1 MAPLTLTV
9 AQYGTRPTLRET
21 LDLLHTVTIDAA
33 GTGTNLLVFP
43 EAFLGGYPRGQ
54 TFGSIIGS
62 RTSEGRDE
70 YYAYWKNAVDLGD
83 THPEGLG
90 TYTHPGDGT
99 GLELEKIARETGV
112 FLVVGLVEKVKGS
125 GSLYCAVIYVDPKK
139 GIVGK
144 RRKVMPTAAERVI
157 WSVGSP
163 ATLKAT
169 DISLASQPITMASV
183 ICWENYHPLIRAALY
198 QQGVDLYIAP
208 TADARPQWQSTVQHI
223 AMEGRCVVLSCNQFI
238 PPPEDENPAEEEE
251 EGAPED
257 AYAKIK
263 GTPGGSVIFG
273 PLGECMAGP
282 LWGEEGV
289 LSVTFEEGEWERR
302 IVGSRLDFDV
312 GRGGHYGR
320 ADAFKLTVAGLM
332 LGEEKL
338 KEKKK

>member
-1 MAPLTLTV
+1 
-9 AQYGTRPTLRET
+9 
-21 LDLLHTVTIDAA
+21 
-33 GTGTNLLVFP
+33 
-43 EAFLGGYPRGQ
+43 
-54 TFGSIIGS
+54 
-62 RTSEGRDE
+62 
-70 YYAYWKNAVDLGD
+70 
-83 THPEGLG
+83 
-90 TYTHPGDGT
+90 
-99 GLELEKIARETGV
+99 
-112 FLVVGLVEKVKGS
+112 
-125 GSLYCAVIYVDPKK
+125 
-139 GIVGK
+139 
-144 RRKVMPTAAERVI
+144 
-157 WSVGSP
+157 
-163 ATLKAT
+163 
-169 DISLASQPITMASV
+169 MASV

-320 ADAFKLTVAGLM
+320 CGLRPGGERDGGLADGRDRADAFKLTVAGLM